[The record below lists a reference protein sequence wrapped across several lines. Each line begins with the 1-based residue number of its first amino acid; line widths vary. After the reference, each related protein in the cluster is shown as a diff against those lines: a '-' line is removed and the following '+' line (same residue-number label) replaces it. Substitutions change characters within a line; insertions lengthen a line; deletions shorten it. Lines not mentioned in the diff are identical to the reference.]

1 MSKIDQSKLTPMTGS
16 GYPEPF
22 ASMMAKRSYLRLGD
36 AGGLTQF
43 GANITILEP
52 DGMSSMR
59 HWHMNEDEFVMVTQ
73 GEVVMVTDDGE
84 SVMRAGD
91 CAAFPAAVE
100 NGHHFTNKSGA
111 EARFLVIGTR
121 AARETVYYSDVDMKV
136 EDVDGVGTFTR
147 KDGSPMPEKGFTKG
161 PDTSAS

>member
-1 MSKIDQSKLTPMTGS
+1 MAKIDQSSLTRKTGS
-16 GYPEPF
+16 GYPEPY
-22 ASMMAKRSYLRLGD
+22 AGMMSKRSYLQPGD

-52 DGMSSMR
+52 GGVSSMR

-73 GEVVMVTDDGE
+73 GEVVMVTDEGE
-84 SVMRAGD
+84 TVMQVGD
-91 CAAFPAAVE
+91 CAAFPAGVE
-100 NGHHFTNKSGA
+100 NGHHFLNKSGA

-121 AARETVYYSDVDMKV
+121 AARETVYYSDVDMMV

-147 KDGSPMPEKGFTKG
+147 KDGSPMP
-161 PDTSAS
+161 S